1 MHRVRILVG
10 RPRAT
15 MRSTTPVHRLE
26 AVRVNHM
33 EQRQT
38 AIVPR
43 DRQPWPP
50 DDSEESV
57 VGSEYHQRII
67 DGVRDGLEMAG
78 IAAGASWHV
87 HSQVTIGGFRR
98 LDGSPY
104 TMLPDVFVVPVAN
117 PHPESGRPLT
127 FAEVGVPCLAVEVL
141 SDTTF
146 RWDLDDRR
154 GKAWSYA
161 EAGVAEYI
169 AVDYARR
176 YMSESVRAL
185 RLVAGRWAPWPISP
199 TGRWESAQLGVSFA
213 FDGLYLRVYDAEGR
227 LQPLSHEV
235 GGLLRKQMS
244 QLEDRD
250 ALLQRLRALADAGDL
265 AAVRALLHDSHE
277 S

>member
-1 MHRVRILVG
+1 PH
-10 RPRAT
+10 AT
-15 MRSTTPVHRLE
+15 MSATTPVYRPA
-26 AVRVNHM
+26 AVKVNHM

-38 AIVPR
+38 ALVPR

-57 VGSEYHQRII
+57 VGSEYRQRII
-67 DGVRDGLEMAG
+67 DGVRDGLEM
-78 IAAGASWHV
+78 AAGASWHV

-104 TMLPDVFVVPVAN
+104 TMLPDVFVVPLAN

-127 FAEVGVPCLAVEVL
+127 FAEVGVPWLAVEVL
-141 SDTTF
+141 SDTTS

-176 YMSESVRAL
+176 YMSEPVRAL
-185 RLVAGRWAPWPISP
+185 RLGDGGWAPWPISP
-199 TGRWESAQLGVSFA
+199 AGRWESVQLGVSFA
-213 FDGLYLRVYDAEGR
+213 FNGLYLRVYDVEGR
-227 LQPLSHEV
+227 LQPLP
-235 GGLLRKQMS
+235 
-244 QLEDRD
+244 
-250 ALLQRLRALADAGDL
+250 
-265 AAVRALLHDSHE
+265 HE